1 MALNINSEG
10 RSWQMKFMRE
20 NLRLEREMV
29 KVSDIAVIV
38 QKEEDSMESY
48 NQEES
53 NIKMVAFM
61 MAPFKMAWRAPKLID
76 LAISYGQME

>member
-1 MALNINSEG
+1 
-10 RSWQMKFMRE
+10 MKFMRE
-20 NLRLEREMV
+20 SLRLEKEMV

-53 NIKMVAFM
+53 NIKMVVFTM
-61 MAPFKMAWRAPKLID
+61 GPFKMV
-76 LAISYGQME
+76 